1 MLINGKEVKILK
13 LDDINSEVSLSE
25 WLKTNVKNEM
35 QYSRV
40 NIAKSKRYIEY
51 IKYIKEQIY
60 KQPLDNKSEWFEQL
74 DKLKDAK
81 DK

>member
-35 QYSRV
+35 QYSRIK
-40 NIAKSKRYIEY
+40 IAKSKRYIEY
-51 IKYIKEQIY
+51 IKYIREQVY
-60 KQPLDNKSEWFEQL
+60 KQPLDNKTEWFEQL
-74 DKLKDAK
+74 DRLKDAK

>member
-35 QYSRV
+35 QYSRINV
-40 NIAKSKRYIEY
+40 AKSKRYIEY
-51 IKYIKEQIY
+51 IKYIRDQVY

-74 DKLKDAK
+74 DRLKDAK